1 MVPPA
6 SRLAQVLLFARAPRL
21 RGVKTRL
28 AADVGDQRALE
39 VYRALGS
46 RVVRQIAPVSSI
58 TVWYDPP
65 DGGDEIR
72 SWLGEF
78 TYLPQPRG
86 DLGARL
92 AFAFAEHFSRM
103 PTEPAIAIGTDAPGV
118 DADVISR
125 ALRALRSAEVVIGPA
140 SDGGYYL
147 IGLTRHRPELF
158 HDVPW
163 GTEGVFRATT
173 AGCAAIG
180 VVPDILPELRDVDR
194 VEDLTALGLQLP

>member
-6 SRLAQVLLFARAPRL
+6 SRLAQVLFFARAPRL

-28 AADVGDQRALE
+28 ATDVGDRRALE
-39 VYRALGS
+39 IYRDLGS
-46 RVVRQIAPVSSI
+46 RVIRQIAPVSSI

-65 DGGDEIR
+65 DAGDEMG
-72 SWLGEF
+72 SWLGEL

-125 ALRALRSAEVVIGPA
+125 ASRALCSVETVIGPT

-158 HDVPW
+158 HNVPW
-163 GTEGVFRATT
+163 GTEGVFAATT
-173 AGCAAIG
+173 ATCADIG
-180 VVPDILPELRDVDR
+180 VVPEILPELRDVDR
-194 VEDLTALGLQLP
+194 VEDLTELGLQLP